1 MFSAVVEPG
10 AALFALKNRTDIR
23 PCPWPAILSSSK
35 LGGDSWSRGLRAAR
49 GPEMAAPSRQLCSS
63 EPPRHS
69 GLDLFAYRHP
79 SEGPPLLAVDC
90 QAQFSLRETDKARC
104 RLSAVTNVPSACT
117 ADGLQ
122 VAFISAP
129 SWAT

>member
-1 MFSAVVEPG
+1 MRLEVRRWPLHHDSSVLLSLQDIPV
-10 AALFALKNRTDIR
+10 LTSSLTDTPR
-23 PCPWPAILSSSK
+23 KGHRCWP
-35 LGGDSWSRGLRAAR
+35 
-49 GPEMAAPSRQLCSS
+49 
-63 EPPRHS
+63 
-69 GLDLFAYRHP
+69 
-79 SEGPPLLAVDC
+79 VDC
-90 QAQFSLRETDKARC
+90 QAQFSLRETDKAKC